1 MNKVLC
7 NKNHYYD
14 ADKFSACPHC
24 ARAKAFLERTA
35 QTAQHAAPPAQD
47 GPAKGGYWSL
57 DDLRGKT
64 SLPDTPV
71 AGFST
76 PPPVQA
82 GTPRLDIMHT
92 TPLFPPDGMQLPVPP
107 VPVQEQ
113 QTVCPSCGARM
124 DGAERQPYC
133 PFCGARMDKAVLP
146 ASVQERQSEPKPVPE
161 PEQPLS
167 PASEQENEIIL
178 EEPAILA
185 DEPEPAPVASQES
198 VPVQMP
204 KPAFFPASA
213 PDDGRTHILYSG
225 EMNQIEPVVG
235 WLVCVLGGQQGLSF
249 PLAGGRNRI
258 GRAADMDVCLGSD
271 PEVSRNAHCI
281 LTFDPASEAFYLQPG
296 DGRGLTYLNDALLLT
311 PMQLKAHDLIRTG
324 ATTLLFVP
332 LCGESFHWNTYFHK
346 EQK

>member
-71 AGFST
+71 AGFSA

-92 TPLFPPDGMQLPVPP
+92 TPLVPPDGMQLPVPP

-225 EMNQIEPVVG
+225 EMNQIVIPT
-235 WLVCVLGGQQGLSF
+235 CRRQK
-249 PLAGGRNRI
+249 PD
-258 GRAADMDVCLGSD
+258 RARCGYGC
-271 PEVSRNAHCI
+271 VSR
-281 LTFDPASEAFYLQPG
+281 FGS
-296 DGRGLTYLNDALLLT
+296 RGFPECAL
-311 PMQLKAHDLIRTG
+311 HSH
-324 ATTLLFVP
+324 V
-332 LCGESFHWNTYFHK
+332 
-346 EQK
+346 